1 MSWNSYLELI
11 DYVNE
16 FYGAGGLY
24 QLPIENNDVGSAV
37 NVKTRHVTRAEISH
51 AIMIYFSILEYAKHK
66 RYPYTYG
73 GNDSIDR
80 ERIRDILADLL
91 LLKKDHNIYVDSCAK
106 LDHDNGS
113 GKFYQEVNNGTN

>member
-24 QLPIENNDVGSAV
+24 QLPIEHNDVGSLV

-80 ERIRDILADLL
+80 ERIRDILCDLL
-91 LLKKDHNIYVDSCAK
+91 LYKKDHNIYVDSCAK

>member
-1 MSWNSYLELI
+1 MAYTWSVYFYIPILNIESPGLKDSQEPGEQMSWNSYLELI

-24 QLPIENNDVGSAV
+24 QLPIENNDVGSLV

-73 GNDSIDR
+73 GM
-80 ERIRDILADLL
+80 IRLIE
-91 LLKKDHNIYVDSCAK
+91 KE
-106 LDHDNGS
+106 S
-113 GKFYQEVNNGTN
+113 GTY

>member
-24 QLPIENNDVGSAV
+24 QLPIEHNDVGSLV

-80 ERIRDILADLL
+80 ERIRDILCDLL
-91 LLKKDHNIYVDSCAK
+91 LYKKDHNIYVDSCAK

-113 GKFYQEVNNGTN
+113 GKFYQEEN

>member
-24 QLPIENNDVGSAV
+24 QLPIERNDVGSLV

-80 ERIRDILADLL
+80 ERIRDILCDLL
-91 LLKKDHNIYVDSCAK
+91 LFKKDHNIYVDSCAK

-113 GKFYQEVNNGTN
+113 GKFYQEVK